1 MRRPLARHGPP
12 AVVACAVFLALT
24 ACYSYSP
31 VEGGL
36 PDAGAEVRL
45 RIGPE
50 AGDRIVRE
58 SFLFRE
64 RPEELEG
71 ELLERT
77 DARVRIGVSRPA
89 RREFVAG
96 GRSRDTLSL
105 DPDQIRGVELKRM
118 ETGKTAALA
127 GGVTAG
133 LVVTGTMLLQG
144 GGTGGDAPNGGGGQP
159 LGITVPIS
167 LP

>member
-1 MRRPLARHGPP
+1 MRRPLTRHGPP
-12 AVVACAVFLALT
+12 AAVACAVCLALA

-36 PDAGAEVRL
+36 PDAGSEIRL
-45 RIGPE
+45 RITPE

-77 DARVRIGVSRPA
+77 ASRVRIGVSRPA

-105 DPDQIRGVELKRM
+105 DPAQIRGVELKSM

-133 LVVTGTMLLQG
+133 LVVTGAILLQG
-144 GGTGGDAPNGGGGQP
+144 GGTGGDVPNGGGGQP